1 MLGTLIRKL
10 NYSLNGLRDTWV
22 SETSFRQW
30 CFVVAVSDG
39 LALYLFSGSFVTG
52 VIVLA
57 GFVLLAAELSN
68 TAIEAIVDR
77 VDSQWNA
84 LAGKAKDAGSAMV
97 FLTFLGLV
105 AIWVFALLD
114 RAG

>member
-30 CFVVAVSDG
+30 CFVVVVSDG

-68 TAIEAIVDR
+68 TAIEAVVDR
-77 VDSQWNA
+77 VESQW
-84 LAGKAKDAGSAMV
+84 K
-97 FLTFLGLV
+97 
-105 AIWVFALLD
+105 
-114 RAG
+114 RAGRKGEGCRKRHGLSDLSRAPCRLGIRVA